1 VKIGLI
7 GLPLVGKTTLYN
19 LLTDSEAATSKF
31 LTGKTEPNLGMAK
44 VPDLRIDWLS
54 SLFKPKKTIFTQIE
68 TTDLPGL
75 SHDSDTG
82 SNAFL
87 HNIRQVDALVQV
99 IRAFEDNDIEHV
111 DGKIDPFRD
120 FNNVNAELLL
130 ADMDF
135 VEKRLQ
141 RIQTGKKVTAEQK
154 LEQDALHKYL
164 KALEEEKPLSEVT
177 LTEAEAETIKHY
189 SFFTNLPQLIVI
201 NVDESQFKSGKYPT
215 QEQLEEAVR
224 QQGYG
229 LLVLCAEMENEIA
242 HLPQEDQALFMEDLG
257 IVEAGTYRLARSM
270 YELVGLISFFTVGED
285 EVRAW
290 TIEKDLEAKKAAGKI
305 HSDLERGFIR
315 AEVVAY
321 HDLFQQGTMNRCK
334 EKGLLRLE
342 GKEYKVKDGDILNIR
357 FNV

>member
-1 VKIGLI
+1 MKIGLI

-19 LLTDSEAATSKF
+19 LLTDSKAPTSKF
-31 LTGKTEPNLGMAK
+31 LSGKTEPNLGMAK

-54 SLFKPKKTIFTQIE
+54 NLFKPKKTIYTQIE

-99 IRAFEDNDIEHV
+99 VRAFEDQDIEHV
-111 DGKIDPFRD
+111 DGKIDPLRD

-141 RIQTGKKVTAEQK
+141 RIQTGKKVTTEQK
-154 LEQDALHKYL
+154 IEQDALRKYL
-164 KALEEEKPLSEVT
+164 AALEEEKPLSEVE
-177 LTEAEAETIKHY
+177 LTEAEAESIQHY
-189 SFFTNLPQLIVI
+189 AFFTNLPQLIVV
-201 NVDESQFKSGKYPT
+201 NVDESQFKSGEYPNRI
-215 QEQLEEAVR
+215 QLEEAVR

-242 HLPQEDQALFMEDLG
+242 HLPSEDQALFMEDLG
-257 IVEAGTYRLARSM
+257 ISEAGTYRLARSM

-321 HDLFQQGTMNRCK
+321 QDLFQQGTMNRCK